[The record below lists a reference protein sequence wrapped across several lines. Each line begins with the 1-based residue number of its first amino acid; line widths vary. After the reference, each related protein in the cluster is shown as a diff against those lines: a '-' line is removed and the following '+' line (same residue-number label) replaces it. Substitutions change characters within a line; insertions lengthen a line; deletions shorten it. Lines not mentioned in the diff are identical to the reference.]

1 MKNKYEF
8 NIEDI
13 NSVIIVTKDSSQ
25 YTTTFN
31 RKFENDKPTEEFIET
46 YSANAVYNDLTTKLI
61 CERCGTWYDVH
72 ATSLDYRGKCESCTS
87 DYEDIVSEDE
97 LIERIYS
104 FMNDEMFW
112 DVMIFI
118 NGRQIE

>member
-1 MKNKYEF
+1 MKNTYEF

-13 NSVIIVTKDSSQ
+13 NSVIVVTKDITQ
-25 YTTTFN
+25 YTTTFT
-31 RKFENDKPTEEFIET
+31 RKYNNHKATEEFIET
-46 YSANAVYNDLTTKLI
+46 YSGNNLKDNDGSENINIL
-61 CERCGTWYDVH
+61 CERCGTWRKVIS
-72 ATSLDYRGKCESCTS
+72 TNIPCESCTS

-112 DVMIFI
+112 SVMIFI

>member
-1 MKNKYEF
+1 MKNTYEF

-13 NSVIIVTKDSSQ
+13 NSVIIVTKDSTQ

-31 RKFENDKPTEEFIET
+31 RKFEDSKPTEEFIET
-46 YSANAVYNDLTTKLI
+46 YSANSVFDDDHTLTAI
-61 CERCGTWYDVH
+61 CERCGTWNKVTKITH
-72 ATSLDYRGKCESCTS
+72 ECESCTS

-104 FMNDEMFW
+104 YLNDEMFW